1 MLSEA
6 SAPAFPSGNARC
18 HLFASSRRAY
28 RSHAA
33 GLSRIS
39 ASTSAPVAIRSRMR
53 ESRHMMPTFSTPS
66 VGQYTA

>member
-1 MLSEA
+1 MISDA
-6 SAPAFPSGNARC
+6 SAPAFPSGNARGQV
-18 HLFASSRRAY
+18 FASSARAY

-39 ASTSAPVAIRSRMR
+39 ISTSAPVAIRSRMR

-66 VGQYTA
+66 AGQYTA